1 MLEAFWLGNKCL
13 SSKCICIRKY
23 HLGLSTPFSSN
34 QPSQANSYLQT
45 HYLVIVPHS
54 SSSWLS
60 FKHVLTLLLSRLL
73 STHWVLFPSEVPFA
87 FLNITIMVHKDA
99 IVGRPSQ
106 NRKLWRER
114 PGVREAGLCPPPLR
128 EDRWPVSHN
137 DDLGL
142 LNCQRGEESLPAPS
156 ADGKF

>member
-1 MLEAFWLGNKCL
+1 MIHITHMLEAFWLGNKCL
-13 SSKCICIRKY
+13 SSTCICIRKY

-45 HYLVIVPHS
+45 HYPVIVPHS

-87 FLNITIMVHKDA
+87 FFFFVTGSLTAPADPPASTCLWELSHLTRHIRYPSLYSTNINWCPL
-99 IVGRPSQ
+99 PSIQ
-106 NRKLWRER
+106 
-114 PGVREAGLCPPPLR
+114 EA
-128 EDRWPVSHN
+128 
-137 DDLGL
+137 
-142 LNCQRGEESLPAPS
+142 
-156 ADGKF
+156 